1 MNKPFILIVDNDPA
15 MLSLMGIT
23 METQNYKYHTAET
36 GAKALLEAVSQKPDV
51 ILLETALPDVEGIN
65 IIRKIRSWSSM
76 PIIVVS
82 DRKEDRDIVDAL
94 DAGADD
100 YITKPFS
107 PDELLARL
115 RVALRRLNYLQT
127 ADGANSSEFINGEL
141 RIDFAAG
148 CVYISDNELHLTP
161 IEYRLLCLLAKNTG
175 KVLTHTYITK
185 EIWGSAWDNDIASLR
200 VFMTTLRKKIETNT
214 KSNYIKTHV
223 GVGYRM
229 IRASKI

>member
-1 MNKPFILIVDNDPA
+1 MNKPFILIADNDPA
-15 MLSLMGIT
+15 MRSLIGIT

-36 GAKALLEAVSQKPDV
+36 GTKALLEVVSQKPDV
-51 ILLETALPDVEGIN
+51 ILLETVLPDVEGIT

-82 DRKEDRDIVDAL
+82 ERNKDRDIVDAL

-107 PDELLARL
+107 PNELLARL
-115 RVALRRLNYLQT
+115 RVVLRRLTYMQT
-127 ADGANSSEFINGEL
+127 SDGMNSSEFINGEL
-141 RIDFAAG
+141 LIDLAAG
-148 CVYISDNELHLTP
+148 CVCINDNELHLTP
-161 IEYRLLCLLAKNTG
+161 IEYRLLCLLAKNVG

-200 VFMTTLRKKIETNT
+200 VFMTTLRKKIETNS
-214 KSNYIKTHV
+214 KYKYIQTHV
-223 GVGYRM
+223 GIGYRM
-229 IRASKI
+229 VQASKI